1 MVDLT
6 WRTGAAAVDE
16 FLKIV
21 PLEHLVQLMSSDQGQ
36 HLSISFVQFLGN
48 VVATTDSSELVM
60 HAGILPPCRNML
72 HHPEP
77 NFRAESCFILSNLL
91 PEEQYV
97 DKVIA
102 YEDILP
108 TLIKLMEVKAFA
120 TTAR

>member
-1 MVDLT
+1 MQ
-6 WRTGAAAVDE
+6 RSGAAAVDE

-36 HLSISFVQFLGN
+36 FLSISFVRFLGN
-48 VVATTDSSELVM
+48 VVATDRSELVM

-77 NFRAESCFILSNLL
+77 NFRAESCFILLNFLT
-91 PEEQYV
+91 EEQYV

-102 YEDILP
+102 YDDILP

>member
-6 WRTGAAAVDE
+6 WRIGAAAVDE

-36 HLSISFVQFLGN
+36 FLPIAFVQFLGN
-48 VVATTDSSELVM
+48 VVATTDRFEL
-60 HAGILPPCRNML
+60 AGILPPCRNML

-77 NFRAESCFILSNLL
+77 NFRAESCFILLNLL
-91 PEEQYV
+91 AEEQYV

-102 YEDILP
+102 YDDILP
-108 TLIKLMEVKAFA
+108 TLIKLTKVKAFA
-120 TTAR
+120 ATAR